1 MAVVIDDV
9 VARVNFLIK
18 PISIILDVYIKRIS
32 HRTINV
38 IVGITVSRNV
48 GNFRNSSDGIFS
60 VT

>member
-38 IVGITVSRNV
+38 IVGIIVSRNV

>member
-9 VARVNFLIK
+9 VARVNSLIK

-32 HRTINV
+32 DQTINV
-38 IVGITVSRNV
+38 IVGITASRNV
-48 GNFRNSSDGIFS
+48 GNFRNSPDGIFS

>member
-9 VARVNFLIK
+9 VARVNSLIK

-32 HRTINV
+32 DQTINV

-48 GNFRNSSDGIFS
+48 GNFRNSADGIFS